1 MQVEVGEGAWKVQE
15 YKSKQGQRYDAL
27 AAEMRMRMARRAVV
41 EEDRALEGAAD
52 DFEWVRSGGRGG
64 AGDKRNRASNLGGGL
79 WGSIQNLWSSG
90 EDEEERIRGLAVKTG
105 GEVVPDDEDEEVD
118 LEEESL
124 KKEREEE
131 ERKALARRLREV
143 APSFSDED
151 VDFEIAKRRDKS
163 LRRAGA
169 QKALSATAK
178 SPPTPLGSFKGW
190 GKSGREVVELL
201 FPSLADASVESSSEG
216 KLGDIDALE
225 TVQFLAP
232 SLREEIVE
240 AALLEW
246 QRHVAKAGKGGNQQ
260 GRKKRR

>member
-1 MQVEVGEGAWKVQE
+1 MLQVEVGEGAWKVQE
-15 YKSKQGQRYDAL
+15 HKSKQGQRYEAL
-27 AAEMRMRMARRAVV
+27 AAEMRMEMARRAVD
-41 EEDRALEGAAD
+41 EEDRVLEGAAD
-52 DFEWVRSGGRGG
+52 DFDWVGSGGE
-64 AGDKRNRASNLGGGL
+64 GDKRNRASNLGGL

-90 EDEEERIRGLAVKTG
+90 EDEKDRIRRLAVKTG
-105 GEVVPDDEDEEVD
+105 GEVVPDEEDEKVD

-124 KKEREEE
+124 KEEREEE
-131 ERKALARRLREV
+131 ERKALARRLQEV
-143 APSFSDED
+143 ASRFSEED
-151 VDFEIAKRRDKS
+151 VDFEIAKRRDQS

-178 SPPTPLGSFKGW
+178 SAPTPLGSFKGW
-190 GKSGREVVELL
+190 GKSGREVVELH
-201 FPSLADASVESSSEG
+201 FPSVADASVESSSEG
-216 KLGDIDALE
+216 KLGDRDALE

-246 QRHVAKAGKGGNQQ
+246 QKHAAKSGNGGNQQ